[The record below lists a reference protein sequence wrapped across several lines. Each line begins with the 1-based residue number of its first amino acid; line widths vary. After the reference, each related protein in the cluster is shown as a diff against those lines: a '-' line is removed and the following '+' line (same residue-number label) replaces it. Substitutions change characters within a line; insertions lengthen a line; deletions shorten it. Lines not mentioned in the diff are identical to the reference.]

1 MGRRRRQLGC
11 RCGRLALPLLCAL
24 ASVSAAQDAL
34 PPTTLPVEDEPL
46 REIPEHVLSKLS
58 EIEDFSLRIDFPG
71 YYDLLEFVRHSE
83 FDPGDHQQATEITD
97 WQTLLDRPSEFRGEP
112 ITIEGVV
119 GRHRSY
125 QYRDAQRRKRFGTV
139 WELDL
144 HHPQRGYPITAT
156 IFLTANA
163 DEIGIDSTIR
173 VTGYFVMVQQ
183 YPRSGK
189 PLGQKIVLIAK
200 GPSMVARAAPPTPPA
215 RRERRWIW
223 GAAAVAAAM
232 LVVWII
238 VRGSAKG
245 ERSDLQALTA
255 THRAPLNLSDELDE
269 WADGD
274 DSLKP

>member
-1 MGRRRRQLGC
+1 MGRGRRQLGR
-11 RCGRLALPLLCAL
+11 RCGRLALPVLCAL
-24 ASVSAAQDAL
+24 ASLSSAQDERPA
-34 PPTTLPVEDEPL
+34 TTLPAEGEPV
-46 REIPEHVLSKLS
+46 REIPEHVMSKLS

-71 YYDLLEFVRHSE
+71 YYALLEFVRNSD
-83 FDPGDHQQATEITD
+83 FDPGDYQDAIEVSQ
-97 WQTLLDRPSEFRGEP
+97 WQSLLDRPSEFRGEP

-119 GRHRSY
+119 GRHRSW
-125 QYRDAQRRKRFGTV
+125 QYRDAARRKRFGTV

-144 HHPQRGYPITAT
+144 HHPQRGYPISAT
-156 IFLTANA
+156 VFLTGNA

-183 YPRSGK
+183 FPRSGK

-200 GPSMVARAAPPTPPA
+200 GPSMVARTAPPTPPA
-215 RRERRWIW
+215 RAERRWIW
-223 GAAAVAAAM
+223 GAAAAAAAM

-245 ERSDLQALTA
+245 ERTDLGALTA

>member
-1 MGRRRRQLGC
+1 M
-11 RCGRLALPLLCAL
+11 PVLCAL
-24 ASVSAAQDAL
+24 APLSSAQDAR
-34 PPTTLPVEDEPL
+34 PPTTLPVESAPV

-58 EIEDFSLRIDFPG
+58 EIEDFSLRFDFPG
-71 YYDLLEFVRHSE
+71 YWALLEFVRNSE

-97 WQTLLDRPSEFRGEP
+97 WQTLLDRPSEFRGQP
-112 ITIEGVV
+112 ITIEAVV
-119 GRHRSY
+119 GRHRSW

-144 HHPQRGYPITAT
+144 HHPRHGYPITAT
-156 IFLTANA
+156 VFLTANA

-200 GPSMVARAAPPTPPA
+200 GPSMVARAAPPTP
-215 RRERRWIW
+215 RTRSERRWIW
-223 GAAAVAAAM
+223 GGAAVAAAM

-245 ERSDLQALTA
+245 ERTDLHSLTA
-255 THRAPLNLSDELDE
+255 TQRASMNLSDDLEE

>member
-1 MGRRRRQLGC
+1 MGRRRRQLG
-11 RCGRLALPLLCAL
+11 RRLALPLFCAL
-24 ASVSAAQDAL
+24 TSVSAAQDTR
-34 PPTTLPVEDEPL
+34 PTTLPVESEPV

-71 YYDLLEFVRHSE
+71 YYDLLAFVRNSD
-83 FDPGDHQQATEITD
+83 FDPGDYQDAIEIED

-112 ITIEGVV
+112 ITIEAVV

-125 QYRDAQRRKRFGTV
+125 QYRDAERRKRFGTV

-144 HHPQRGYPITAT
+144 RHPKHGYPISAT
-156 IFLTANA
+156 VFLTANA

-183 YPRSGK
+183 YPRRDKS
-189 PLGQKIVLIAK
+189 LGQKIVLIAK
-200 GPSMVARAAPPTPPA
+200 GPSMVARAAPPAPTV
-215 RRERRWIW
+215 RRERGWIW
-223 GAAAVAAAM
+223 AAAAVAAAM

-245 ERSDLQALTA
+245 ERTDLESLTA
-255 THRAPLNLSDELDE
+255 THRARLNLSAELDD